1 MRGMNDESLETLF
14 CALFYLLSR
23 QARRPE
29 SHLPGVIHDHLQR
42 IARHPGTEA
51 LPVLRSTADR
61 LSRHWHHVA
70 PDAAGA
76 SLPARR
82 LH

>member
-1 MRGMNDESLETLF
+1 MNDESLETLF

-23 QARRPE
+23 QAHTPE
-29 SHLPGVIHDHLQR
+29 SHLPPVIHDHLQR

-61 LSRHWHHVA
+61 LARHWDRNG
-70 PDAAGA
+70 PAAEPQPVRAG
-76 SLPARR
+76 R